1 MAATTPK
8 PMVGGNFLATTG
20 SSSTV
25 YTDGDLYYLVMSDKT
40 RMRVLVRYDDEYF
53 STFVDREAVR
63 LGVEVVINGNYY
75 DVNLTSKIWAGLGT
89 SSASDNTTPEGYLIE
104 SQVWMG
110 GISRPKHFF
119 VAQLT
124 GSTWKF
130 GSGDPGILGTISAV
144 GGLGPLIINGL
155 KYGDGNLYKTG
166 ASANAPTTGDPPA
179 ADAPLLIQRNNE
191 NFKNFQQQGSTR
203 GKTVIAYASGAG
215 KVLVVHQ
222 PEGAPSGIDLG
233 VLRDKL
239 AAVGVDNAVFLDG
252 GDSAM
257 LWVNRV
263 WHTSPASR
271 KNHTNIVG
279 VSFDIP

>member
-1 MAATTPK
+1 MAATTPQA
-8 PMVGGNFLATTG
+8 LAGSKLLTTTA

-25 YTDGDLYYLVMSDKT
+25 FTDGDLFYLIMAGKS
-40 RMRVLVRYDDEYF
+40 RMRILIRQDDEYF

-75 DVNLTSKIWAGLGT
+75 DVDYTSKFWAILGT
-89 SSASDNTTPEGYLIE
+89 SSAADNTTPEGLLIE
-104 SQVWMG
+104 SQVVIG
-110 GISRPKHFF
+110 GVSRPKHFF
-119 VAQLT
+119 AAQKM
-124 GSTWKF
+124 GPTWAF
-130 GSGDPGILGTISAV
+130 GSGDPPGIGTLSAI
-144 GGLGPLIINGL
+144 GGAGPLIINGL
-155 KYGDGNLYKTG
+155 KFGDGNLYKMG
-166 ASANAPTTGDPPA
+166 AP
-179 ADAPLLIQRNNE
+179 ADAPKTGEPPEAEAPLLVQRNNE
-191 NFKNFQQQGSTR
+191 NFKNFQSQGSRR
-203 GKTVIAYASGAG
+203 GKTVIAYSSSAD

-233 VLRDKL
+233 DLRDKL
-239 AAVGVDNAVFLDG
+239 AAVGVDNAIFLDG

-279 VSFDIP
+279 VSFDVA